1 MWIDSPIVPG
11 VQVSDQGK
19 VKGPRG
25 KELSQWTDDRGCKR
39 VKANGRPWAVHIL
52 VLTAFVGP
60 RPDGAVPKWLNGD
73 PTDNRLVNLKW
84 QLPDDPEVQTRVNRC
99 RNGHVYS
106 RENTKVWG
114 SGHRICLDCEKGS
127 PPVYRLPEVI

>member
-19 VKGPRG
+19 VKGPR
-25 KELSQWTDDRGCKR
+25 KELSQWTDDRGCRR

-114 SGHRICLDCEKGS
+114 SGHRICLDCEKGR
-127 PPVYRLPEVI
+127 PPVMQLPEVI

>member
-1 MWIDSPIVPG
+1 MWIDSPLVPG
-11 VQVSDQGK
+11 IQVSDQGK
-19 VKGPRG
+19 IKGPR

-60 RPDGAVPKWLNGD
+60 RPDGAAPKWLNGD

-127 PPVYRLPEVI
+127 PPVTQLPEVI

>member
-11 VQVSDQGK
+11 IQVSDQGK
-19 VKGPRG
+19 VRGPR
-25 KELSQWTDDRGCKR
+25 KELSQWTDDRGCRR